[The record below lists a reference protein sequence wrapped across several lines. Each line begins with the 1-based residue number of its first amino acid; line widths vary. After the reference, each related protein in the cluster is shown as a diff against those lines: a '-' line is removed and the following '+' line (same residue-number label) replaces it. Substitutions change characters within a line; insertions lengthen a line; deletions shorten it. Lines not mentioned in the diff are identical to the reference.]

1 MNNTTNFNEVKLEK
15 SMHNLAGQSF
25 TQALDAADP
34 DTNYVNTDMEGTDAF
49 QRQLL
54 RFNINEQ
61 SPVESFFA
69 TGESAVLFPE
79 YVRRALLEGLNSPAL
94 EAVTAAKTLTNVMD
108 YRGIAISGTAPFST
122 ATAPG
127 AQLPETTISLDSELV
142 AMKKFGRTISISYE
156 AIRQQ
161 PLEVFKVTLRAVG
174 ALLGEAVTGAAVEVL
189 KTNAEVINAAGSTIT
204 YGDLVKLW
212 SSFTNTNLTVLLA
225 SPKTMGDILTLEQMK
240 NAYEDYMNT
249 GMLKTPFGALLI
261 KSGAVPDGTVIGL
274 DDACAL
280 EMIQSGQLVVDSD
293 KLCDRQLDRT
303 HISVT
308 VGFSKL
314 LTEAT
319 KVLTVSA

>member
-1 MNNTTNFNEVKLEK
+1 MNNNTNYENVKLEK
-15 SMHNLAGQSF
+15 SMYNLAGQSF
-25 TQALDAADP
+25 TQALGAADP
-34 DTNYVNTDMEGTDAF
+34 DSNYVNTGMEGTDAF
-49 QRQLL
+49 QRQLM

-69 TGESAVLFPE
+69 SGESAVLFPE

-108 YRGIAISGTAPFST
+108 YRGIAISGTTPFST

-127 AQLPETTISLDSELV
+127 TQLPETTIALDSDLV
-142 AMKKFGRTISISYE
+142 AMKKFGRTISVSYE

-161 PLEVFKVTLRAVG
+161 PLEVFAVTMRAVG
-174 ALLGEAVTGAAVEVL
+174 AMMGEAVTGAAVEVL
-189 KTNAEVINAAGSTIT
+189 TTEAEVINAAGSSIT
-204 YGDLVKLW
+204 YADLVKLW
-212 SSFTNTNLTVLLA
+212 SSFNNTNMTVLLA
-225 SPKTMGDILTLEQMK
+225 SPKTMGEILTLEQMK

-261 KSGAVPDGTVIGL
+261 KSGAVADGTVIGL
-274 DDACAL
+274 DDSCAL

-314 LTEAT
+314 LPEAT
-319 KVLTVSA
+319 KVLKAV